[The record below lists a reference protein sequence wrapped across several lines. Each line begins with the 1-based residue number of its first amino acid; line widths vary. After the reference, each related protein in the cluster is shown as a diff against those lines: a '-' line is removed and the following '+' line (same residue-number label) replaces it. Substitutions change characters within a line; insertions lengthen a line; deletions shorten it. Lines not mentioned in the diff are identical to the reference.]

1 MGELEWK
8 LLRRHQF
15 LVICKVESDNT
26 LPNIAAEMKSL
37 QNMLELMN
45 KVVTKFLTI
54 FKIFT

>member
-8 LLRRHQF
+8 LLRRHRF